1 MKLAIVFE
9 QILKGSSNPCTVL
22 YMTLLFRVFFGAGIY
37 SATSKISKNKF
48 QGHIGKHLEPEE
60 ETFSKL
66 KIGY

>member
-1 MKLAIVFE
+1 
-9 QILKGSSNPCTVL
+9 
-22 YMTLLFRVFFGAGIY
+22 MTLLSRVFFGAGIY
-37 SATSKISKNKF
+37 SATTKISKNEF